1 MASRIIAF
9 FRLFGPRATRVR
21 EHQKER
27 KEGRKDLDL
36 SAHCL
41 VLFVD
46 FGSPNAWATVSLWR
60 RFFAMQEEE
69 AQEERREIESILE
82 EIFSAEEIRPIATQR
97 AESQRQQVLQQYYRS
112 ILTLRA
118 SPPTVE
124 EGPDQPDLRIPVD
137 SQNIPLAQ

>member
-9 FRLFGPRATRVR
+9 FRLFGPRATRT
-21 EHQKER
+21 
-27 KEGRKDLDL
+27 LDQ
-36 SAHCL
+36 
-41 VLFVD
+41 
-46 FGSPNAWATVSLWR
+46 PNAWATVSLWR